1 MNEWISVVQESS
13 SDTDPWTIVCDSS
26 LTTQRI
32 LETSLIGWH
41 EISAGKMLSGM

>member
-1 MNEWISVVQESS
+1 MNEWVSVVQESS
-13 SDTDPWTIVCDSS
+13 GDADPWIIVCDSS

-32 LETSLIGWH
+32 LKTSLIGRH